1 MLSTQFLHCDLV
13 CINVVQGRGLVC
25 FLLDIL
31 VFSIALHFCSVLLND
46 WLCRQAC
53 QTLLVMTIV
62 ILHVYRNVWWPFF
75 VSWCVTVADEKGQHN
90 TEIEPTRKL
99 FVLLEFLSES
109 SFSEFEWRS
118 FDVWMSSLLR
128 EGWSDKV
135 HKLFS
140 TQIKTINNQF
150 TWCLPVALWWSTVYI
165 FFHWISRLY
174 ILLVGVEILW
184 NLRIKVIHILTFTSR
199 TFFYISSYSTIFKV
213 FCLVWGLLPLV

>member
-1 MLSTQFLHCDLV
+1 MTIFCVLV
-13 CINVVQGRGLVC
+13 CYCHWRK
-25 FLLDIL
+25 
-31 VFSIALHFCSVLLND
+31 
-46 WLCRQAC
+46 R
-53 QTLLVMTIV
+53 TT
-62 ILHVYRNVWWPFF
+62 
-75 VSWCVTVADEKGQHN
+75 HN
-90 TEIEPTRKL
+90 TKIELTWKL

-174 ILLVGVEILW
+174 ILLVEVEILW
-184 NLRIKVIHILTFTSR
+184 NLRIKVIHILPFTSR